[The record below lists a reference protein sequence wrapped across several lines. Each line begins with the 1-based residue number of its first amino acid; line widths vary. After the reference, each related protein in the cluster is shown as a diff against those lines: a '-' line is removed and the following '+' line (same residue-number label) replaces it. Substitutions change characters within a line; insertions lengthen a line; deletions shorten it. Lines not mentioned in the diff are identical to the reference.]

1 MLRKLNENKDALEK
15 ERQRQLMLARLKR
28 EQRRAK
34 REEQFDAAALVLGL
48 HKETE
53 KRYIVCLSITG

>member
-1 MLRKLNENKDALEK
+1 MLRQLNESKDSVER

-28 EQRRAK
+28 EHRRAK

-48 HKETE
+48 HRETE
-53 KRYIVCLSITG
+53 QR